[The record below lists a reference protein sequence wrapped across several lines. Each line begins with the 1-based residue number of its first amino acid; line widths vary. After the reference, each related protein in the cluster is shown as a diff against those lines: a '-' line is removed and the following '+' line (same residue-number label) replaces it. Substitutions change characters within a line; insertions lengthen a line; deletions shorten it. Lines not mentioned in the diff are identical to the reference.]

1 MAAERQ
7 CKTRGGQIYRGET
20 VDAERL
26 PPLLSSRDNYD
37 THDYDYDYENRW
49 NNEAN
54 SCGPMETVQTEL
66 PSLFRQLA
74 DAVFLLVEEWKGMM
88 EELPG
93 DFPRPCRD
101 SSSGSL
107 TGCKPEYGWFA
118 EWISNEKDF
127 FFFFDRNFAVP
138 KTIKLVKARA
148 GKVSVKG
155 LFYLR
160 SICCRMLR
168 LLGIRLG
175 YVGIIV
181 YTQSLLSTFSP
192 LALKNRKMFNGMLA
206 VEHA

>member
-1 MAAERQ
+1 MPCFFLWRSGRGWWKSGLGISLVLAAIAVLVLWQ
-7 CKTRGGQIYRGET
+7 
-20 VDAERL
+20 VV
-26 PPLLSSRDNYD
+26 
-37 THDYDYDYENRW
+37 NR
-49 NNEAN
+49 
-54 SCGPMETVQTEL
+54 STDGL
-66 PSLFRQLA
+66 PSGFRTRRIL
-74 DAVFLLVEEWKGMM
+74 
-88 EELPG
+88 
-93 DFPRPCRD
+93 
-101 SSSGSL
+101 
-107 TGCKPEYGWFA
+107 
-118 EWISNEKDF
+118 F

-168 LLGIRLG
+168 LGIRLG

-206 VEHA
+206 VEHAWNQGLHDKHA